1 MLSDL
6 ILIMYG
12 DLQLHNKSL
21 KVALIVHRAVHAVE
35 LAGVHWAIF
44 KFQVCFNNRVSIC
57 MCGMCMKDP

>member
-21 KVALIVHRAVHAVE
+21 KVALIVHRVVHAVE

-44 KFQVCFNNRVSIC
+44 KFQVCFNNRVYLYAC
-57 MCGMCMKDP
+57 VECV